1 LLTQA
6 IDFEHGSPVG
16 TAEPIADSVA
26 FDDASF
32 YASIA
37 ASTNGM
43 LTYAAGASSGRPL
56 TRLTWLDRSGR
67 SLSTVGDPGPYTNL
81 SLSWNERQAA
91 VSLVS
96 GTPPNRDIWLIDLA
110 HPAAMSRFTFDRGD
124 DALPTWSPD
133 GDRLIF
139 NSRRRQFYELYQK
152 PSDGSAAEVRILEQS
167 SNVYPTSWSRD
178 GRFLVYAT
186 DSPNSAADLSVLLTG
201 DRKPIPFV
209 RTPAAE
215 NHGSFAP
222 DGRWI

>member
-1 LLTQA
+1 
-6 IDFEHGSPVG
+6 
-16 TAEPIADSVA
+16 
-26 FDDASF
+26 
-32 YASIA
+32 
-37 ASTNGM
+37 
-43 LTYAAGASSGRPL
+43 
-56 TRLTWLDRSGR
+56 
-67 SLSTVGDPGPYTNL
+67 
-81 SLSWNERQAA
+81 
-91 VSLVS
+91 
-96 GTPPNRDIWLIDLA
+96 
-110 HPAAMSRFTFDRGD
+110 RGD

-186 DSPNSAADLSVLLTG
+186 DSPNSAADLWVLPLTG

-222 DGRWI
+222 DGRWIAYASNDSGQYEVYVQPFPRTGARFQVSRGGGTQPQWRADGRELFYLSPDATMVSV